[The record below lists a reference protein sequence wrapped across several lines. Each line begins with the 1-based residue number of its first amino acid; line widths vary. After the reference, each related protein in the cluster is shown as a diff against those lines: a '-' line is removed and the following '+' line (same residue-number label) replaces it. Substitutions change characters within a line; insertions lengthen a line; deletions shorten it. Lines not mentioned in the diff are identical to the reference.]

1 MPSRRPPSTD
11 RISGPRALSPQ
22 ASTTVRLAL
31 VACCLVATVA
41 ALLVVTLHSRSAES
55 ALDEA
60 ASRTLRDYTGYAG
73 RLMGSEML
81 RRFSEQR
88 ARVLAPVI
96 GSSGRGVA
104 PPSLDEIARAGNR
117 ELDFGPAAELGYFR
131 LDPRTGAFESR
142 GSMNGSLGAHVAD
155 TLRAIAT
162 HLHGSSDPNVLVVV
176 HDSVQYGVAYAV
188 FADGAGR
195 VTAIYG
201 LGYRRTAGI
210 SYWAARVFRDTPLLP
225 TSYAGARWNYD
236 TTALRPGEVR
246 NASLLSVRVGDR
258 AGHLLWH
265 SPGAERAGD
274 NEIRERA
281 VISTS
286 AGGLTIE
293 TALLPGGQPVL
304 LPAVMRRAQR
314 WSMRALLVL
323 TIMLAAISLV
333 ALLNERAVARARRIE
348 AMQQLA
354 LGLRHELNNALAS
367 VLLNAELVAEQ
378 PGLDEMVR
386 ERLAVVAEQAQ
397 RMRDVLRRLE
407 KREQL
412 DVIVPYRDEGFMV
425 DLSAPVP
432 DPLTRESPR
441 DT

>member
-1 MPSRRPPSTD
+1 V
-11 RISGPRALSPQ
+11 G
-22 ASTTVRLAL
+22 
-31 VACCLVATVA
+31 CCVVATVA

-96 GSSGRGVA
+96 GSSGRPVA
-104 PPSLDEIARAGNR
+104 PPSLEEIARIGDR
-117 ELDFGPAAELGYFR
+117 ELDFGPSGARGYFR
-131 LDPRTGAFESR
+131 LDLRTGALDGR
-142 GSMNGSLGAHVAD
+142 GSMTGSLGAHVAD
-155 TLRAIAT
+155 TLRTIAARRPAAP
-162 HLHGSSDPNVLVVV
+162 DPNVLVLV
-176 HDSVQYGVAYAV
+176 HDSVQYGVAYATY
-188 FADGAGR
+188 ADPTGKPL
-195 VTAIYG
+195 AIYG

-210 SYWAARVFRDTPLLP
+210 SYWATRVFRETPLLP
-225 TSYAGARWNYD
+225 TSYAGSRWNYD

-246 NASLLSVRVGDR
+246 NGSLLSVRVGDR

-265 SPGAERAGD
+265 SPGAAPTGRED
-274 NEIRERA
+274 IRERA

-286 AGGLTIE
+286 AGGFTIE

-304 LPAVMRRAQR
+304 VPAVMRRAQR

-323 TIMLAAISLV
+323 TTMLAAISLI
-333 ALLNERAVARARRIE
+333 ALLSERVVARARRIE

-367 VLLNAELVAEQ
+367 VLLNAELVAEH
-378 PGLDEMVR
+378 PGLDESVR
-386 ERLAVVAEQAQ
+386 ERLGVVAEQAQ

-425 DLSAPVP
+425 DLSAPATE
-432 DPLTRESPR
+432 PLNPESRR